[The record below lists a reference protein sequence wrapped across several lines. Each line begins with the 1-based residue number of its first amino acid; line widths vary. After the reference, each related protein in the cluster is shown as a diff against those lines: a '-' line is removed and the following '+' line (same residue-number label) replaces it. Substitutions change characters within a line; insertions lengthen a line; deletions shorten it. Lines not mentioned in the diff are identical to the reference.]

1 MRKTT
6 EKYSLTKRVMA
17 MLLVVMM
24 VLTSAVSAFAVD
36 GGALGG
42 DITAGGGDA
51 LISEGV
57 PNNPDSDSLESILD
71 NVPDDPDNEEP
82 SPDEDEGTE
91 TPSLDGSSD
100 ETQESNTGNWL
111 QDYVDMVLALGQ
123 PAMPFSLMR
132 APRASTPLSF
142 DWINWSGG
150 DLRMGIGGSN
160 PAHMAGNPGM
170 PHMSLNGDV
179 AFCGEWGRNP
189 SNGDMYTPAGEGSD
203 NRIKQILANY
213 DNSAQGE
220 AEYAAAQVAIWMH
233 LIGVSTVDW
242 GGCPGQSAWDE
253 IAHGTCDYSDLKY
266 DYTKWAGGVQGLI
279 TYHTDD
285 VPGDDDTPPEIPGDD
300 DDDDSPEDAFGQV
313 TITKK
318 DDEGRALDGAVF
330 KIDIV
335 FSNGSTGGQSRFE
348 VKDGQRT
355 YYYKHPKGDTGPA
368 EVTVTEIQ
376 APPNYVLDPTP
387 QKVTVNPTYAKDGGG
402 SGGTGGAGGS
412 GGTGGAGGSGGGASL
427 VIGDRPELTFVNT
440 DEECSLK
447 IIKYQKGREDIVLP
461 GAQFHIEY
469 TDPSVCSDRWD
480 LVTDEN
486 GEINISLKKP
496 GTLIVTETQAP
507 ENYKIIEKDNNRMIV
522 IQRGE
527 DAVMKV
533 PNEKHGSLIIY
544 KMSSFRPQKESII
557 FCNAYGFAYF
567 KLASLR

>member
-1 MRKTT
+1 MRKAT
-6 EKYSLTKRVMA
+6 EKNGLARRAMA
-17 MLLVVMM
+17 VLLVVMM
-24 VLTSAVSAFAVD
+24 VLTTAVSAFAVG

-57 PNNPDSDSLESILD
+57 PNKPDSDSLESILD

-253 IAHGTCDYSDLKY
+253 IAHGTCDYSDMKY
-266 DYTKWAGGVQGLI
+266 NYINWDGPIQDII

-285 VPGDDDTPPEIPGDD
+285 VPGDDDDLPGDD
-300 DDDDSPEDAFGQV
+300 D
-313 TITKK
+313 T
-318 DDEGRALDGAVF
+318 
-330 KIDIV
+330 
-335 FSNGSTGGQSRFE
+335 
-348 VKDGQRT
+348 
-355 YYYKHPKGDTGPA
+355 
-368 EVTVTEIQ
+368 
-376 APPNYVLDPTP
+376 PP
-387 QKVTVNPTYAKDGGG
+387 
-402 SGGTGGAGGS
+402 
-412 GGTGGAGGSGGGASL
+412 
-427 VIGDRPELTFVNT
+427 
-440 DEECSLK
+440 
-447 IIKYQKGREDIVLP
+447 
-461 GAQFHIEY
+461 
-469 TDPSVCSDRWD
+469 
-480 LVTDEN
+480 
-486 GEINISLKKP
+486 
-496 GTLIVTETQAP
+496 
-507 ENYKIIEKDNNRMIV
+507 
-522 IQRGE
+522 
-527 DAVMKV
+527 
-533 PNEKHGSLIIY
+533 
-544 KMSSFRPQKESII
+544 
-557 FCNAYGFAYF
+557 
-567 KLASLR
+567 

>member
-1 MRKTT
+1 MRKAT
-6 EKYSLTKRVMA
+6 EKNGLARRAMA
-17 MLLVVMM
+17 VLLVVMM
-24 VLTSAVSAFAVD
+24 VLTTAVSAFAVD

-253 IAHGTCDYSDLKY
+253 IAHGTCDYSDMKY
-266 DYTKWAGGVQGLI
+266 NYINWDGPIQDII

-285 VPGDDDTPPEIPGDD
+285 VPGDDDDLPGDD
-300 DDDDSPEDAFGQV
+300 DTPPEDGGKNAFGQV

-348 VKDGQRT
+348 VTDGQRT
-355 YYYKHPKGDTGPA
+355 YYYNHPKGDTDPA
-368 EVTVTEIQ
+368 TVTVTEIQ

-387 QKVTVNPTYAKDGGG
+387 QTVVVSPTHAKDGGG
-402 SGGTGGAGGS
+402 EGGGAGGGTGGTGGAGG
-412 GGTGGAGGSGGGASL
+412 GEGGGASL
-427 VIGDRPELTFVNT
+427 IIGDRPELTFINA

-447 IIKYQKGREDIVLP
+447 IVKYQKGREDILLP

-469 TDPSVCSDRWD
+469 ADPSVCSDRWD

>member
-1 MRKTT
+1 
-6 EKYSLTKRVMA
+6 
-17 MLLVVMM
+17 
-24 VLTSAVSAFAVD
+24 
-36 GGALGG
+36 
-42 DITAGGGDA
+42 
-51 LISEGV
+51 
-57 PNNPDSDSLESILD
+57 
-71 NVPDDPDNEEP
+71 
-82 SPDEDEGTE
+82 
-91 TPSLDGSSD
+91 
-100 ETQESNTGNWL
+100 
-111 QDYVDMVLALGQ
+111 
-123 PAMPFSLMR
+123 
-132 APRASTPLSF
+132 
-142 DWINWSGG
+142 
-150 DLRMGIGGSN
+150 
-160 PAHMAGNPGM
+160 
-170 PHMSLNGDV
+170 MSLNGEV
-179 AFCGEWGRNP
+179 AFCVQFGSNP
-189 SNGDMYTPAGEGSD
+189 NEGDSYTHTGEGSD

-213 DNSAQGE
+213 DNSAQGP
-220 AEYAAAQVAIWMH
+220 AEYAATQVALWMH
-233 LIGVSTVDW
+233 EKGASTVEW
-242 GGCPGQSAWDE
+242 GGCPGQSAWNE
-253 IAHGTCDYSDLKY
+253 IAHGTCDYSDMKY
-266 DYTKWAGGVQGLI
+266 NYINWDGPIQDII

-285 VPGDDDTPPEIPGDD
+285 VPGDDDDDDFPWTPDD
-300 DDDDSPEDAFGQV
+300 DDDSSPEDAFGQV

-348 VKDGQRT
+348 VTDGQRT

-412 GGTGGAGGSGGGASL
+412 GGTGGTGGGEGGGASL

-469 TDPSVCSDRWD
+469 ADPSVCSDRWD

-557 FCNAYGFAYF
+557 FCNAYSFAYF

>member
-1 MRKTT
+1 MRKAT
-6 EKYSLTKRVMA
+6 EKNGLARRAMA
-17 MLLVVMM
+17 VLLVVMM
-24 VLTSAVSAFAVD
+24 VLTTAVSAFAVD

-253 IAHGTCDYSDLKY
+253 IAHGTCDYSDMKY
-266 DYTKWAGGVQGLI
+266 NYINWDGPIQDII

-285 VPGDDDTPPEIPGDD
+285 VPGDDDDLPGDD
-300 DDDDSPEDAFGQV
+300 DTPPEDGGKNAFGQV

-348 VKDGQRT
+348 VTDGQRT
-355 YYYKHPKGDTGPA
+355 YYYNHPKGDTDPA
-368 EVTVTEIQ
+368 TVTVTEIQ

-387 QKVTVNPTYAKDGGG
+387 QTVVVSPTHAKDGGG
-402 SGGTGGAGGS
+402 EGGGAGGGTGGTGGAGG
-412 GGTGGAGGSGGGASL
+412 GEGGGASL
-427 VIGDRPELTFVNT
+427 IIGDRPELTFVNA

-447 IIKYQKGREDIVLP
+447 IVKYQKGREDILLP

-469 TDPSVCSDRWD
+469 ADPSVCSDRWD

>member
-1 MRKTT
+1 MRKAT
-6 EKYSLTKRVMA
+6 EKNGLARRAMA
-17 MLLVVMM
+17 VLLVVMM
-24 VLTSAVSAFAVD
+24 VLTTAVSAFAVD

-132 APRASTPLSF
+132 APRASTPLAF

-253 IAHGTCDYSDLKY
+253 IAHGTCDYSDMKY
-266 DYTKWAGGVQGLI
+266 NYINWDGPIQDII

-285 VPGDDDTPPEIPGDD
+285 VPPEIPGDD
-300 DDDDSPEDAFGQV
+300 DDTPPEDGGKNAFGQV

-348 VKDGQRT
+348 VTDGQRT
-355 YYYKHPKGDTGPA
+355 YYYNHPKGDTDPA
-368 EVTVTEIQ
+368 TVTVTEIQ

-387 QKVTVNPTYAKDGGG
+387 QTVVVSPTHAKDGGG
-402 SGGTGGAGGS
+402 EGGGAGGGTGGTGGAGG
-412 GGTGGAGGSGGGASL
+412 GEGGGASL
-427 VIGDRPELTFVNT
+427 IIGDRPELTFVNA

-447 IIKYQKGREDIVLP
+447 IVKYQKGREDILLP

-469 TDPSVCSDRWD
+469 ADPSVCSDRWD